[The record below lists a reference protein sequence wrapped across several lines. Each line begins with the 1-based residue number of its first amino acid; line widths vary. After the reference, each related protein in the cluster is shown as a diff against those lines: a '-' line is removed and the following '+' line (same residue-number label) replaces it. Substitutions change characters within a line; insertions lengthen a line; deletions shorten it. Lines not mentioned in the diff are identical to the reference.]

1 MYFYSDSTWGYFWLC
16 HIRAI
21 ESFCFCA
28 HLVVCCFV
36 GVTPLPCTPCT
47 PDTRFPQTPGV
58 HTAHD
63 GPFSVRAR
71 AHPRASVSVPRS
83 FVSDRGSG
91 SRRQAGRSHVW
102 REGGGSRGRRR
113 PRWARQG
120 IRTGRPGCRHRPAVD
135 REEGWLRG
143 GDCPESLLCGI
154 RRKSFQKQSGY
165 REVRTEKST
174 KPKPKIIYIISPPR
188 DLLSRHA
195 PTAFRG
201 AHTSPRFF
209 SSPRAR

>member
-1 MYFYSDSTWGYFWLC
+1 MALCLALSPPLVFSSLSPSVILCVFLLRFHVGLFLALSHQSD
-16 HIRAI
+16 

-63 GPFSVRAR
+63 RPFSVRAR

-83 FVSDRGSG
+83 FVSDRGSD

-113 PRWARQG
+113 PRWARRG
-120 IRTGRPGCRHRPAVD
+120 IRTGPAGLQTPPGR
-135 REEGWLRG
+135 GWRG
-143 GDCPESLLCGI
+143 GVVAWGRLPGKSLVWH
-154 RRKSFQKQSGY
+154 SQKVFPNAVWLQG
-165 REVRTEKST
+165 
-174 KPKPKIIYIISPPR
+174 SP
-188 DLLSRHA
+188 D
-195 PTAFRG
+195 
-201 AHTSPRFF
+201 
-209 SSPRAR
+209 